1 MLYKGTLEIAGFSSP
16 PTLIFKAR
24 MLANGGKTER
34 CRSCRERMRAST
46 KMECCRRSQ
55 KRLLRAECEQSA
67 IALDERDTKTEKWRG
82 SWERNDGGAFLMC
95 FLGLLLWS
103 LPSNHSNGLSYC
115 SLLHSAAREIRN
127 WPLIAFFYI
136 AASNTYKASCRA
148 RRVGCLSLSLK
159 IYLACHL
166 SLGRARHSVAKK
178 PAAHLPCPESAEM
191 RKMGLE
197 TFCLRS
203 DADVLIEICSA
214 FRRRKGDFNNQKTCR
229 AGCILVTFKAFS
241 LSHVY
246 VLIQGGIAVFH
257 TP

>member
-1 MLYKGTLEIAGFSSP
+1 MVEKPSV
-16 PTLIFKAR
+16 
-24 MLANGGKTER
+24 LAAAENEWER
-34 CRSCRERMRAST
+34 APRWNAAALAP
-46 KMECCRRSQ
+46 SQ
-55 KRLLRAECEQSA
+55 KRLLRASCRVRANA

-136 AASNTYKASCRA
+136 AASNTYKAVCCCRA
-148 RRVGCLSLSLK
+148 RRVGCLSRSLSLK

-197 TFCLRS
+197 TFCHHS
-203 DADVLIEICSA
+203 DADVLMKICSA
-214 FRRRKGDFNNQKTCR
+214 VGRQKGDFNNKKNASR
-229 AGCILVTFKAFS
+229 RL
-241 LSHVY
+241 
-246 VLIQGGIAVFH
+246 H
-257 TP
+257 TRDF